1 MPTTYVSLAKNT
13 LGSATD
19 IVSFNSFSGYTDLV
33 LIVRTRPTTNNLN
46 AYKVTVNNDSTN
58 TYWGMTNL
66 SAIGSTDASTRTT
79 NEATAR
85 FFQRQVGYNECG
97 LILHIMNYASA
108 NTFKTIISKTFSDR
122 GAHVEYNVNTRRDN
136 AAITSLELFWDPTG
150 NKHKAGDTFELYGI
164 LCA

>member
-1 MPTTYVSLAKNT
+1 MPATYVSLAKNT
-13 LGSATD
+13 LTSATD

-33 LIVRTRPTTNNLN
+33 LIVRTQPTSNAVN

-58 TYWGMTNL
+58 TYWGMTNI
-66 SAIGSTDASTRTT
+66 SGIGSTDASVRTA

-85 FFQRQVGYNECG
+85 FFQAQVGSNQSG

-108 NTFKTIISKTFSDR
+108 NTHKIIISKTFSSNSD
-122 GAHVEYNVNTRRDN
+122 HVEYNVNTRINN
-136 AAITSLELFWDPTG
+136 AAITSLELFWDPTS
-150 NKHKAGDTFELYGI
+150 NKQKVGDTYELYGI